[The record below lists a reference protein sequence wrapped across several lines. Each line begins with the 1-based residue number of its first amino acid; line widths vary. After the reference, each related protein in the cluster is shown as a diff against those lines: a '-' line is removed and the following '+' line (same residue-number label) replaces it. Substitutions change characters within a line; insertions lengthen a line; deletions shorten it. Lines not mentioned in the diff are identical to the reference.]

1 MHQLYEFLS
10 GPGVWIAFVIFAAG
24 LLARLAFLAGLS
36 KERDKVLYNHFN
48 GGWAWRSIL
57 HWLVP
62 LGSVSLRQQPLF
74 GVVFWVFHVC
84 LLVSPIFLTA
94 HNMLF
99 EEAFGWSLPALPDA
113 VADWMTILVIASVV
127 FMFIRRL
134 ARPEVRILST
144 GWDYLLLII
153 VLAPFLTGFL
163 AYRQIG
169 PYDLMLNLHLFT
181 GELMLIVIPFSKLGH
196 LILFFFTRAFIA
208 SEMGARREI
217 EGRLGSPTW

>member
-10 GPGVWIAFVIFAAG
+10 GPGVWIAFIVFAVG
-24 LLARLAFLAGLS
+24 LLLRLAFLAGLS
-36 KERDKVLYNHFN
+36 KERDKVIYNHFN

-62 LGSVSLRQQPLF
+62 LGSVSFRQQPAF
-74 GVVFWVFHVC
+74 GIVFWVFHVC
-84 LLVSPIFLTA
+84 LLIAPLFLAA

-99 EEAFGWSLPALPDA
+99 EEAFGWSLPTLPDA
-113 VADWMTILVIASVV
+113 VADWMTILVIAAVV
-127 FMFIRRL
+127 FLFIRRL
-134 ARPEVRILST
+134 ARPEVRILTS

-169 PYDLMLNLHLFT
+169 PYDLMLNLHLFC
-181 GELMLIVIPFSKLGH
+181 GEVMLIVIPFSKLGH
-196 LILFFFTRAFIA
+196 LILFFFTRAFIGA
-208 SEMGARREI
+208 DMGARREI
-217 EGRLGSPTW
+217 EGRLGAQTW